1 MQRSPA
7 IQRVP
12 GNITRLSGWGA
23 NLREDCFLTEPATR
37 SQVAEWLDRSG
48 TIARGLGRSYGDA
61 AINAGGQVLGMTRL
75 DAQLSFDESTGTLTC
90 EAGLS
95 LEEIIRRFGP
105 SGWFPM
111 ITPGTK
117 FVTVGGCIANDIH
130 GKAHHC
136 QGSFSNCVEQMSIL
150 LANGEVVTAS
160 RDENAELFWATFGGM
175 GLLGVVLTATLRLRK
190 IETSYFT
197 QRSIKVA
204 DLEGM
209 LAVLEEQD
217 QLFPYSVATLDVF
230 ARGARLGRGV
240 VTVGD
245 HATRADLPAKLQADP
260 LRGIP
265 RSRLSVPFE
274 LPDFTLNSLSMRLV
288 NSVILGIQAG
298 ARPLGHFEGFF
309 YPLDRLANWNR
320 GYGRRGFTQ
329 YQFVVPFKDGARHLR
344 EILTAIFSA
353 GELPFLNVLKR
364 MGHGTQSPLSFPAEG
379 YTLAIDFPIRKNTR
393 TLLQRLDGMVVDAGG
408 RVYLGKDSFLDAAT
422 FRTMYPAVEG
432 WLRTKAKYDPQG
444 VFTSN
449 LGRRVGLVP
458 AAEVRG

>member
-1 MQRSPA
+1 
-7 IQRVP
+7 
-12 GNITRLSGWGA
+12 
-23 NLREDCFLTEPATR
+23 
-37 SQVAEWLDRSG
+37 
-48 TIARGLGRSYGDA
+48 
-61 AINAGGQVLGMTRL
+61 
-75 DAQLSFDESTGTLTC
+75 
-90 EAGLS
+90 
-95 LEEIIRRFGP
+95 
-105 SGWFPM
+105 
-111 ITPGTK
+111 
-117 FVTVGGCIANDIH
+117 
-130 GKAHHC
+130 
-136 QGSFSNCVEQMSIL
+136 L

-175 GLLGVVLTATLRLRK
+175 GLLGVVLTATIRLRK

-197 QRSIKVA
+197 QRSLKVA

-245 HATRADLPAKLQADP
+245 HATRADLPAKLQANP
-260 LRGIP
+260 LRGVP

-274 LPDFTLNSLSMRLV
+274 LPDFTLNSLSMRIV
-288 NSVILGIQAG
+288 NSVILGIQAS

-393 TLLQRLDGMVVDAGG
+393 ALLQRLDAMVVDAGG
-408 RVYLGKDSFLDAAT
+408 RVYLGKDSFLDATT
-422 FRTMYPAVEG
+422 FRAMYPAVED

-449 LGRRVGLVP
+449 LGRRVGLVK
-458 AAEVRG
+458 AAETRA

>member
-1 MQRSPA
+1 MVRA

-12 GNITRLSGWGA
+12 GNVTRLSGWGA

-37 SQVAEWLDRSG
+37 PQVAEWLDRSG

-75 DAQLSFDESTGTLTC
+75 DAQLSFDESSGTLTC

-105 SGWFPM
+105 RGWFPM

-136 QGSFSNCVEQMSIL
+136 QGSFSNCVEQMTIL
-150 LANGEVVTAS
+150 LANGETVTAS

-175 GLLGVVLTATLRLRK
+175 GLLGVVLTATIRLRK

-245 HATRADLPAKLQADP
+245 HATRADLPPKLQADP

-274 LPDFTLNSLSMRLV
+274 LPDFTLNALSMRVV
-288 NSVILGIQAG
+288 NSVILGIQAS

-344 EILTAIFSA
+344 EILNAIFSA

-364 MGHGTQSPLSFPAEG
+364 MGRGTQSPLSFPAEG

-393 TLLQRLDGMVVDAGG
+393 ALLQRLDAMVVDAGG

-422 FRTMYPAVEG
+422 FRAMYPGVEG
-432 WLRTKAKYDPQG
+432 WLQTKAKYDPHG

-449 LGRRVGLVP
+449 LGRRVGLVK
-458 AAEVRG
+458 GNGG

>member
-1 MQRSPA
+1 MVRA

-37 SQVAEWLDRSG
+37 PQVAEWLDRAG

-75 DAQLSFDESTGTLTC
+75 DAHLSFDDSTGTLTC

-105 SGWFPM
+105 MGWFPM

-136 QGSFSNCVEQMSIL
+136 QGSFSNCVEQMTIL
-150 LANGEVVTAS
+150 LASGETVTAS
-160 RDENAELFWATFGGM
+160 RDENTELFWATFGGM
-175 GLLGVVLTATLRLRK
+175 GLLGVVLTATIRLRK
-190 IETSYFT
+190 VETSYFT
-197 QRSIKVA
+197 QRSLKVA

-217 QLFPYSVATLDVF
+217 RVFPYSVATLDVF

-245 HATRADLPAKLQADP
+245 HATRADLPAKLQAEP

-274 LPDFTLNSLSMRLV
+274 LPDFTLNALSMRVV
-288 NSVILGIQAG
+288 NSVILGIQAS
-298 ARPLGHFEGFF
+298 AHPLGHFESFF

-329 YQFVVPFKDGARHLR
+329 YQFVVPFKDGARRLR

-379 YTLAIDFPIRKNTR
+379 YTLAIDFPIRRNTR
-393 TLLQRLDGMVVDAGG
+393 ALLQRLDAMVVDAGG
-408 RVYLGKDSFLDAAT
+408 RVYLGKDSFLDATT
-422 FRTMYPAVEG
+422 FRAMYPAVES
-432 WLRTKAKYDPQG
+432 WLQTKAKYDPQG

-449 LGRRVGLVP
+449 LGRRVGLVKGN
-458 AAEVRG
+458 AG